1 MENQY
6 CRVGSITPNLD
17 GRQAATLLEHHY
29 QNLMEKAD
37 QLKAM
42 NDKLGEFFENK
53 ALQVKQIAE
62 NLVP

>member
-6 CRVGSITPNLD
+6 CRVGSITPNVN
-17 GRQAATLLEHHY
+17 GRQAVTLLEHHY

-37 QLKAM
+37 QLKKM
-42 NDKLGEFFENK
+42 NDRLAEFFEHK
-53 ALQVKQIAE
+53 ALQVKNILE